1 MLFYTPTLSPRIR
14 YIVNY
19 LLHDIVGIKKIYFS
33 SNIEEAESYSG
44 AIINYSNYQLKNKNY
59 WITPHGLLNES
70 GVRGVEIY
78 FEIWEELP
86 SFFVSKRNNQSFFDV
101 FAASFYLVSRYE
113 EYLPTI
119 RDKYDRFDSA
129 RSIAHKGGFL
139 RTAIVN
145 RWGIK
150 LREKLLHLF
159 PEMQITYP
167 SYSVTSTID
176 VDNAYAYKGKGI
188 MRTMGAIAKSILT
201 FDGEDFATR
210 FKVLFKVKQD
220 PYDTYEFLESIHKK
234 YSLRP
239 IFFFL
244 FADYATN
251 DKNLPIDNHSF
262 IKLIK
267 SIADHADIGIHPS
280 FESNKYPEKLE
291 KEIKNLSKI
300 FHKEITKS
308 RQHFLKLSFPE
319 TYKQL
324 IELDI
329 TDDYTMGYATDV
341 GFRAGTCTPFYF
353 YDLDL
358 EIETKLKVFPFQIM
372 DATLLYYLKLSP
384 ESSIE
389 LCKEIIKEVKEV
401 NGSLYT
407 LWHNETVSEFRQW
420 KNWKRVFVETV
431 KYSTKR

>member
-1 MLFYTPTLSPRIR
+1 MLFYSPTLSPRIR

-19 LLHDIVGIKKIYFS
+19 LLHDIVGITKVDFTS
-33 SNIEEAESYSG
+33 SINEAESYTG
-44 AIINYSNYQLKNKNY
+44 GIINYSNYQLKNKNY

-70 GVRGVEIY
+70 GVRGIEIY
-78 FEIWEELP
+78 FEKWEELP
-86 SFFVSKRNNQSFFDV
+86 SFFVAKRNNQTFFDV
-101 FAASFYLVSRYE
+101 FAASFYLVSSYE

-119 RDKYDRFDSA
+119 RDKYDRFDA
-129 RSIAHKGGFL
+129 AQSIAHKGGFL

-150 LREKLLHLF
+150 LREHLLHLF
-159 PEMQITYP
+159 PYLEINYP
-167 SYSVTSTID
+167 VYSYTSTID
-176 VDNAYAYKGKGI
+176 VDNAYAYKGKGS
-188 MRTMGAIAKSILT
+188 MRTLGAIAKSIIT
-201 FDGEDFATR
+201 GDVEDFITR
-210 FKVLFKVKQD
+210 FKVLLKLKQD
-220 PYDTYEFLESIHKK
+220 PYDTYQFLENIHKK
-234 YSLRP
+234 FSLRP

-244 FADYATN
+244 FADYSTN
-251 DKNLPIDNHSF
+251 DKNLPVDNHSF

-280 FESNKYPEKLE
+280 FESNKYPYKLE
-291 KEIKNLSKI
+291 KEIKNLSKV

-329 TDDYTMGYATDV
+329 EEDYTMGYASDV

-358 EIETKLKVFPFQIM
+358 EIETKLKIFPFQIM
-372 DATLLYYLKLSP
+372 EATLLYYLKLNP
-384 ESSIE
+384 ENSIE
-389 LCKEIIKEVKEV
+389 LCKQIIKEVKEV

-407 LWHNETVSEFRQW
+407 LWHNETVSEYRQW

-431 KYSTKR
+431 KYSTK

>member
-19 LLHDIVGIKKIYFS
+19 LLRDIVGIVKVEFTS
-33 SNIEEAESYSG
+33 SINEAELYTG
-44 AIINYSNYQLKNKNY
+44 AVINYSNYQLKNKNY

-78 FEIWEELP
+78 FEKWEELP
-86 SFFVSKRNNQSFFDV
+86 SFFVARRNNQTFFDV

-129 RSIAHKGGFL
+129 QSIAHKGGFL

-150 LREKLLHLF
+150 LREHLLQLF
-159 PEMQITYP
+159 PNLEINYP
-167 SYSVTSTID
+167 VYSYTSTID
-176 VDNAYAYKGKGI
+176 VDNAY
-188 MRTMGAIAKSILT
+188 
-201 FDGEDFATR
+201 
-210 FKVLFKVKQD
+210 
-220 PYDTYEFLESIHKK
+220 
-234 YSLRP
+234 RP

-244 FADYATN
+244 FADYSTN
-251 DKNLPIDNHSF
+251 DKNLPVDNHSF

-280 FESNKYPEKLE
+280 FESNRYPYKLE
-291 KEIKNLSKI
+291 KEIKNLSKV

-329 TDDYTMGYATDV
+329 EEDYTMGYATDV

-358 EIETKLKVFPFQIM
+358 EIETKLKIFPFQIM
-372 DATLLYYLKLSP
+372 EATLLYYLKLNP

-389 LCKEIIKEVKEV
+389 LCKQIIKEVKEV

-407 LWHNETVSEFRQW
+407 LWHNETVSEYRQW

-431 KYSTKR
+431 KYSTKH